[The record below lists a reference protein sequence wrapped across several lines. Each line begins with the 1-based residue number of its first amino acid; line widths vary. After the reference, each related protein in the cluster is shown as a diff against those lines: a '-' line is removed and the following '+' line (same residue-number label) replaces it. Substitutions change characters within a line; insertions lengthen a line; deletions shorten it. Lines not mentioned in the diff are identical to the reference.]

1 MEGRLYKILYIEDQ
15 PEMIDLVRLT
25 LRRMGCEVFGVTDGI
40 QGLRMMREIH
50 PDLVLLDLMLP
61 GWDGWQVSQAM
72 QADPELRNLP
82 VILVTAR
89 VSISYAG
96 SERQPPPAAAYITK
110 PFSLGELRT
119 AIQSV
124 LGPAVMVPQAT

>member
-1 MEGRLYKILYIEDQ
+1 MESDAYKILYIEDQ
-15 PEMIDLVRLT
+15 PEMIELVRLT
-25 LRRMGCEVFGVTDGI
+25 VRRMGCEVYGVTDGVE
-40 QGLRMMREIH
+40 GLKMMRDLQ

-61 GWDGWQVSQAM
+61 GWDGWQISKAM

-89 VSISYAG
+89 VASLQASTD
-96 SERQPPPAAAYITK
+96 RRPPPAAAYVTK
-110 PFSLGELRT
+110 PFSLGEIRT

-124 LGPAVMVPQAT
+124 LRGRYAVWSR